1 MFLDEIRTAVDSAK
15 AHEEQ
20 TQHLAN
26 ILAKQL
32 ATIHRSIKL
41 PSDTEV
47 QSLVNFIVEYI
58 QQVPAFLEAVYTGSE
73 RAGIIEYVGPFLQIA
88 EDYFLNPPEGVDE
101 NRGLDALMDE
111 AYLAHRLLEEL
122 NDRYI
127 LKAGIPMIPM
137 NMTVANLI
145 IHNLIGEPFAN
156 KLDMLVE
163 DAAQKTI
170 KQDALYHSQSFRDF
184 VLSCGG
190 TDWDHLWQH
199 WPCLSSTMGINLDL
213 TQEPS

>member
-1 MFLDEIRTAVDSAK
+1 MLEEIRSTIDSPK

-26 ILAKQL
+26 ILSKQL
-32 ATIHRSIKL
+32 ATIHRSIQL
-41 PSDTEV
+41 PSDMAV
-47 QSLVNFIVEYI
+47 RSLVDFIVEYI
-58 QQVPAFLEAVYTGSE
+58 QQVPPFLEAVYMGSE
-73 RAGIIEYVGPFLQIA
+73 RAGIMEYVRPFLQIA

-101 NRGLDALMDE
+101 HRGLDALMDE

-137 NMTVANLI
+137 NMTIANLI

-170 KQDALYHSQSFRDF
+170 KQETLYHSQPFRDF

-190 TDWDHLWQH
+190 TDWDQLWQH